1 MKKILLAVSLLLSS
15 LAVGAQQYDVAAY
28 LYPAYAAGDVRLRPF
43 WPMGMG
49 EWETVLT
56 MQQRY
61 PRHEWNRH
69 PLWGYINEADPAVME
84 MEIDQATSHG
94 VNVFIF
100 DWYWFDGR
108 PWMETTLTDGFLKA
122 RNRDKMQ
129 FYLMWANHNVGN
141 DWDTRISYV
150 GDQNIIY
157 RGGVDRA
164 EFEKICKR
172 NIELFFKQPNY
183 YKIDGKPVFMIYEV
197 STFIEGIG
205 GVEAAKDA
213 LAWFREEVKKAGF
226 PDLELQFTMW
236 DSQFNYSGV
245 DEAKVQAGRP
255 REDFIRNLGFNSM
268 SHYQFCHYIWMDDDY
283 QTILDRAYEEWDKLD
298 AEFTIPYYPHV
309 SIGWD
314 NSPRFGESAV
324 VKENTPERFEGA
336 LRKAKDWLDARP
348 DVHKLITINSWN
360 EWTETSYLQPDDV
373 YGYGYLDAVKRV
385 FGPKSHLPEA
395 ANKAEAVAAA
405 LKDPK
410 SEYMVVVSHRGD
422 WRNYPENSLP
432 AIESVIRMGVD
443 MMELDVKKTKDGV
456 LVLMHDGT
464 LDRTTTGHGKVSD
477 YTYEEILRFNLKR
490 GHGID
495 IPGLKVPTLRQA
507 LEVCKDRITV
517 NVDQGYE
524 YYDEVLAIAEELG
537 VTDQILIKGG
547 YPWPDVQKK
556 LAQHPRNLMY
566 MPVVGNVQGGESDQ
580 FKSYITAKKPQMAY
594 ELCFNELNDNVKDAA
609 RKVLASGSKV
619 WVNTIWG
626 SLCGEHDD
634 DKAFGAADPDAVY
647 GPILD
652 LGTSII
658 QTDRPEFLIR
668 YLEKKGRR

>member
-1 MKKILLAVSLLLSS
+1 MKRIPIAAFLILFSLS
-15 LAVGAQQYDVAAY
+15 AAAQQYDVAAY

-61 PRHEWNRH
+61 PRHDWNRH
-69 PLWGYINEADPAVME
+69 PLWGYVNEADPAVME
-84 MEIDQATSHG
+84 MEIDQAVSHG

-245 DEAKVQAGRP
+245 DEAKMKNGRP
-255 REDFIRNLGFNSM
+255 RDSFIRNLGFNSM
-268 SHYQFCHYIWMDDDY
+268 SHYQFCHFIPMDDDY
-283 QTILDRAYEEWDKLD
+283 QNILDQAYAEWDRLEG
-298 AEFTIPYYPHV
+298 EFTVPYYPHV
-309 SIGWD
+309 SVGWD

-324 VKENTPERFEGA
+324 VRGNTPERFEGA

-348 DVHKLITINSWN
+348 DMHRLITINSWN

-373 YGYGYLDAVKRV
+373 YGYGYLDAVKHV
-385 FGPKSHLPEA
+385 FGPKS
-395 ANKAEAVAAA
+395 
-405 LKDPK
+405 
-410 SEYMVVVSHRGD
+410 
-422 WRNYPENSLP
+422 
-432 AIESVIRMGVD
+432 
-443 MMELDVKKTKDGV
+443 
-456 LVLMHDGT
+456 
-464 LDRTTTGHGKVSD
+464 
-477 YTYEEILRFNLKR
+477 
-490 GHGID
+490 
-495 IPGLKVPTLRQA
+495 
-507 LEVCKDRITV
+507 
-517 NVDQGYE
+517 
-524 YYDEVLAIAEELG
+524 
-537 VTDQILIKGG
+537 
-547 YPWPDVQKK
+547 
-556 LAQHPRNLMY
+556 
-566 MPVVGNVQGGESDQ
+566 
-580 FKSYITAKKPQMAY
+580 
-594 ELCFNELNDNVKDAA
+594 
-609 RKVLASGSKV
+609 
-619 WVNTIWG
+619 
-626 SLCGEHDD
+626 
-634 DKAFGAADPDAVY
+634 
-647 GPILD
+647 
-652 LGTSII
+652 
-658 QTDRPEFLIR
+658 
-668 YLEKKGRR
+668 RR